1 MKFIIGKK
9 IEMSRVWRDDEAI
22 TVTKVSAGP
31 CTVIQIKTKDKD
43 GYDAVQIGYGVRAEK
58 NIAKPQIGHMKG
70 LGNFRFLREFRYDH
84 GHNQGY
90 EKEFDSLKAGVKLTV
105 GIFSAGDK
113 VEVEGVT
120 KGKGFQGTVKRHGF
134 HGHNTTHGTKDQV
147 RMPGSIGAGEPQHVF
162 KGMRMAG
169 RMGDEAIT
177 IRNLKIIEVNNEENT
192 LLISGCLPGARNSL
206 VLISGAGELKLAAE
220 PEEKPVVEPTE
231 AAEVKT
237 PEPVKTEEK
246 KEENKPAAEVAK
258 KPEPVL
264 DDSPARNASP
274 ARIATQ
280 SVAGGH
286 IDAGGEKAEEK
297 KVAPAEVKPAAVNEK
312 PAEIVDEKKAEKKE
326 EKPEA
331 EKKAET
337 VADKKPAEAEKQ
349 EPETAKPAEA
359 TDKKD
364 AVTPVKTVES
374 FVDGYQKRFNEL
386 PKSEKEKY
394 SSPEITKAVSEL
406 EEKYKMDLV
415 SVVARLA
422 IKEVTAETLA
432 KFLTDDYKLEA
443 ARAEEISTEIK
454 DKVIK
459 LVA

>member
-31 CTVIQIKTKDKD
+31 CTVVQIKTKDKD
-43 GYDAVQIGYGVRAEK
+43 GYDAIQIGYGVRAEK

-90 EKEFDSLKAGVKLTV
+90 EKEFDTLKAGTKLTV

-231 AAEVKT
+231 AVEVKT

-246 KEENKPAAEVAK
+246 KEENRPAVEVAK
-258 KPEPVL
+258 KPEPAL
-264 DDSPARNASP
+264 NASPARNAS
-274 ARIATQ
+274 
-280 SVAGGH
+280 H
-286 IDAGGEKAEEK
+286 IDAGGEKAEEN

-312 PAEIVDEKKAEKKE
+312 PVEIVDEKKAEKKE
-326 EKPEA
+326 EQPEA

-337 VADKKPAEAEKQ
+337 VADKKPAEAEKK
-349 EPETAKPAEA
+349 EPQTVKPAEA
-359 TDKKD
+359 ADKKD

-386 PKSEKEKY
+386 PKSEKDKY

-422 IKEVTAETLA
+422 IKEVTADTLA